1 MPSAKVLERDN
12 LHLKLYIEGV
22 KPSLINSIRRIIIS
36 EVPVFAIDQVLIVN
50 NTSSMYDEML
60 AHRLGLIPL
69 TTPLDLFP
77 KIEEC
82 ETGMVD
88 PAECTVRFTLQVT
101 ADDAK
106 TVYSG
111 DLVSD
116 HPDVK
121 PVYPDIPIV
130 KLVKG
135 QSISLEA
142 YARLGRAKE
151 HAKWQAGLATYY
163 YFPKLIVKGED
174 PQCLAQCKS
183 ICPDAFGNSL
193 NEFNPYK
200 CTFGKLKT
208 CENLCGGLLAVDWDR
223 FKYIMNIESYGN
235 MDVDKMLSEAF
246 RIFKV
251 KLNTFLET
259 LEREVYR
266 SASAESGEPKAENV

>member
-101 ADDAK
+101 ADDTK

-193 NEFNPYK
+193 NEFDPYK

-208 CENLCGGLLAVDWDR
+208 CENLCGHLLAVDWDR

-235 MDVDKMLSEAF
+235 MDVDKMLGEAF

-251 KLNTFLET
+251 KLNMFLET
-259 LEREVYR
+259 LEKEIYR
-266 SASAESGEPKAENV
+266 LTSAESGESKAENV